1 MDELAARID
10 AQRAGREL
18 LARLAR
24 LSAVEREALE
34 LVDLAGLTPHEA
46 ASVLGVAPGALR
58 VRLFRAR
65 RRLRTKGGSMNT
77 FEDQLWSHLVAE
89 HGERLR
95 GARVATTAL
104 AATLDEDSQRAT
116 GRRRLV
122 RLSAAGVLTGA
133 AAGAALTLGLTGV
146 LGHGTIATSAP
157 GAIRTPSYTLVSY
170 TTGKVA
176 LTINPKELFDAAA
189 LQSDLARDGIPAK
202 VTAGSFCS
210 SDPAPAGF
218 SQVVS
223 VQPAGEFTAQAGTGQ
238 QPTITFDPS
247 AIPAGTEL
255 SFGDFQLTN
264 GQQVAAVA
272 LIDTSSY
279 TCTGTPPTTGALQ
292 VVVGDAARS

>member
-1 MDELAARID
+1 
-10 AQRAGREL
+10 
-18 LARLAR
+18 
-24 LSAVEREALE
+24 
-34 LVDLAGLTPHEA
+34 
-46 ASVLGVAPGALR
+46 
-58 VRLFRAR
+58 
-65 RRLRTKGGSMNT
+65 MNT
-77 FEDQLWSHLVAE
+77 FEDQLWSQLVAE
-89 HGERLR
+89 HGERLQ

-104 AATLDEDSQRAT
+104 AATLDEDPRRPT

-133 AAGAALTLGLTGV
+133 AAGAALTLGLIGV
-146 LGHGTIATSAP
+146 LGRAPVHGTITTSAP

-170 TTGKVA
+170 TTGKVV
-176 LTINPKELFDAAA
+176 LIINPKELFDAAA

-210 SDPAPAGF
+210 SDPTPAGF

-264 GQQVAAVA
+264 GQQLAAVA

-279 TCTGTPPTTGALQ
+279 TCTSTAPTTGALQ